1 MSWCSLAEW
10 CPWPMIKQKHMARC
24 DYWANLLS
32 FFSRSTANDSS
43 GSLVCDESET
53 DQLISIAVLAQVCVW
68 RHRSRDINKCA
79 PRRLQGTFVWWT
91 VDFDINQ
98 LAAATSCLLN
108 LEHLVAT
115 SSADWLT
122 ECRDVSTRRNVSVS
136 RHRAEQL
143 RQQQCAV
150 GVIGL
155 VGCRSWWYGDKSL
168 ASDNHRSEN
177 FVDSTVR
184 VILRLPRDFVAS
196 AAVRFAFLSK

>member
-24 DYWANLLS
+24 DCSANLLS

-68 RHRSRDINKCA
+68 RHRSRDIDKCA

-155 VGCRSWWYGDKSL
+155 VGSRELMIRWQISSVRRSQIG
-168 ASDNHRSEN
+168 E
-177 FVDSTVR
+177 
-184 VILRLPRDFVAS
+184 LRRLNSQSYS
-196 AAVRFAFLSK
+196 AATAWLRCISCGEICVFK